1 LRGAE
6 ALTPSERRI
15 AEMAAEGM
23 SNPEIAQALFI
34 TRNTVQTH
42 MRHVFE
48 KLAVR
53 SREELPAKLEARV

>member
-1 LRGAE
+1 
-6 ALTPSERRI
+6 
-15 AEMAAEGM
+15 M